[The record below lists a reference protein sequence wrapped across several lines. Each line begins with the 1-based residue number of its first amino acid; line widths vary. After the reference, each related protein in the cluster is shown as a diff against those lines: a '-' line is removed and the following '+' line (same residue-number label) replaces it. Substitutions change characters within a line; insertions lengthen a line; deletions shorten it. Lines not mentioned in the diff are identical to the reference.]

1 MGAGRVRVRVRLR
14 LRLRVRLRVRA
25 GLDLGERVEL
35 DVHRARVGVERAA
48 REGLAPGE
56 G

>member
-1 MGAGRVRVRVRLR
+1 MGVVPADDAHLLVLDRLAH
-14 LRLRVRLRVRA
+14 LH
-25 GLDLGERVEL
+25 LGERVEL